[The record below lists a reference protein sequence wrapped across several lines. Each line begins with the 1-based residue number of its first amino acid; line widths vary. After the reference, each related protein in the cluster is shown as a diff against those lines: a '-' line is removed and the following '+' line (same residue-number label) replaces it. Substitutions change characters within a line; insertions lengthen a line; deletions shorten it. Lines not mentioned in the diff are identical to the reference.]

1 METVNYVF
9 RVDSSSKIGSGHIIR
24 CLTLARALRD
34 IGAICSFVCRAL
46 EGNLNHLVVSEGFS
60 LNELPQSVAGTKT
73 TYEKEPYHS
82 YWREVDWEID
92 ATETLSILSVIKP
105 QWLIVDHYGLW
116 HDWQMAV
123 AVRRGIIKFN
133 HSSMYASSIS
143 SSIMFNNSNRISSVS
158 APFSVSLTMS
168 HLTFILTISSAP

>member
-1 METVNYVF
+1 MILILILILIRYYMINDIDIDIDIEI
-9 RVDSSSKIGSGHIIR
+9 KLII
-24 CLTLARALRD
+24 D
-34 IGAICSFVCRAL
+34 
-46 EGNLNHLVVSEGFS
+46 
-60 LNELPQSVAGTKT
+60 
-73 TYEKEPYHS
+73 
-82 YWREVDWEID
+82 
-92 ATETLSILSVIKP
+92 
-105 QWLIVDHYGLW
+105 
-116 HDWQMAV
+116 DWQMAV